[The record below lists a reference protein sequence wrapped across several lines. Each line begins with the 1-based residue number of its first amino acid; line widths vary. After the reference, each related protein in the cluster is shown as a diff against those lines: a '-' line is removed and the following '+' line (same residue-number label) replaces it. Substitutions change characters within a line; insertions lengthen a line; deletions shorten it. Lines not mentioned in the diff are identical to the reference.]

1 VNDLFFPGAA
11 DKQRK
16 KTDARAWETAASARG
31 IFFLLPAYGGL
42 PWLASGRVT
51 SMWLTPGL
59 GNLFR
64 LFLPFGSKKR
74 AFASPVWEVGKAT
87 ASSVA
92 PSERRRAQRRAG
104 DPIQVLIAT
113 DLTGVQ
119 SIRGWVRDRS
129 STGLGLS
136 CSQEVQPGTI
146 LYVRAAFVTDDL
158 PWIAIAVKH
167 CQLLTGRWILGCEF
181 VEPPPKEMLLLF
193 R

>member
-1 VNDLFFPGAA
+1 
-11 DKQRK
+11 
-16 KTDARAWETAASARG
+16 
-31 IFFLLPAYGGL
+31 
-42 PWLASGRVT
+42 
-51 SMWLTPGL
+51 MWLTPGL

-74 AFASPVWEVGKAT
+74 AVASPVWEVGKAT

-167 CQLLTGRWILGCEF
+167 CHCLLAGGSLAASLWSHRLRKCFSCSVSVMRYEVRAIPPFRRPRERQIWL
-181 VEPPPKEMLLLF
+181 EPPAYRF
-193 R
+193 AIRT